1 MVVQMTNRLL
11 SIVMAL
17 AFTSGLVAHAAQ
29 DTRTQLPALP
39 HLQFPAVPRVSLPA
53 SSPLPTALQ
62 AVANSVIEPDRTAIK
77 AAYQRDHDA
86 LEHLRQQASDLRG
99 PAHPAFNH
107 LVQQDEQALL
117 EMEQSSLSARLSG
130 AGINTVVANMDS
142 VVNQAR
148 NELAAARAQ
157 ANALKTNGHGH
168 GNSAHND

>member
-17 AFTSGLVAHAAQ
+17 AFTSGVVAHAAQ
-29 DTRTQLPALP
+29 NTRTQLPALP
-39 HLQFPAVPRVSLPA
+39 HLQLPALPRVSLPA
-53 SSPLPTALQ
+53 SSPLPTALR
-62 AVANSVIEPDRTAIK
+62 AVATSVLEPDRTAIK

-117 EMEQSSLSARLSG
+117 EMEQSSLSAQLSG
-130 AGINTVVANMDS
+130 AGINTVIANMDS
-142 VVNQAR
+142 MVNQAR
-148 NELAAARAQ
+148 NDLAVARGQ
-157 ANALKTNGHGH
+157 ANALKTNAHGH
-168 GNSAHND
+168 GNTGHND

>member
-39 HLQFPAVPRVSLPA
+39 HLQLPAVPRVSLPA

-117 EMEQSSLSARLSG
+117 EMEQSSLSARLPGPAINPGFATLESG
-130 AGINTVVANMDS
+130 A
-142 VVNQAR
+142 NQPR
-148 NELAAARAQ
+148 PKLAAARAQ